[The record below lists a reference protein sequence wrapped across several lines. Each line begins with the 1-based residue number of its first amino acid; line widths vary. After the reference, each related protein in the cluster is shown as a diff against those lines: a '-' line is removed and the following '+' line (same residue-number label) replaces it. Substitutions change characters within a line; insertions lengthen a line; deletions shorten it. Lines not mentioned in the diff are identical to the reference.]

1 MAGLASAGTPAVNP
15 DRLQATL
22 RSANRFGR
30 NGSTGGINRHGFSDA
45 DFGARRWL
53 MQEMREAGLH
63 SVRMDGVGNV
73 FGRFGPAD
81 APVVLCGSH
90 IDSVPEGGC
99 FDGVLGVVAALEC
112 IRAFQDH
119 GLKHQD
125 LHVALE
131 VVATAEE
138 EGRFGGMLGSQAMA
152 GLVDAD
158 WLENS
163 RDADGVA
170 LKDAMRSQGL
180 NYQDALDDACR
191 RRGGVGPGQ
200 VCAFVEL
207 HVEQGPILEQSGLLA
222 GVVTGI
228 SGTANPI
235 FTLHGEANHSGTTPM
250 HLRRDAV
257 AGFCEVGA
265 AVPSILKECGS
276 ADARVTIGK
285 VDVEPNFP
293 HTVAGEVSLS
303 FRAAAASGG
312 CTRGFERTC
321 SFTRCAF

>member
-1 MAGLASAGTPAVNP
+1 MESLARSDMPVVDA

-22 RSANRFGR
+22 RDANRFGR
-30 NGSTGGINRHGFSDA
+30 NDSTGGINRHGFSDA
-45 DFGARRWL
+45 DFAARRWL
-53 MQEMREAGLH
+53 MQEMQAAGLRN
-63 SVRMDGVGNV
+63 VRMDGVGNV

-81 APVVLCGSH
+81 APIVLCGSH

-99 FDGVLGVVAALEC
+99 FDGVLGVVAGLEC
-112 IRAFQDH
+112 VRAFQDS
-119 GLKHQD
+119 GLEHND
-125 LHVALE
+125 LSVALE

-138 EGRFGGMLGSQAMA
+138 EGRFGGMLGSQAIA
-152 GLVDAD
+152 GMVDAN

-180 NYQDALDDACR
+180 NYRDALGDACR
-191 RRGGVGPGQ
+191 RPGGVGPGEI
-200 VCAFVEL
+200 CAFVEL

-257 AGFCEVGA
+257 AGFCEIGA
-265 AVPSILKECGS
+265 AVPSILEKYGS

-293 HTVAGEVSLS
+293 HTVPGEVSRLS
-303 FRAAAASGG
+303 SR
-312 CTRGFERTC
+312 E
-321 SFTRCAF
+321 